1 MPIHPPSFRNMS
13 LRCRVCGKELPE
25 FDQRGFRN
33 AGFTAHQN
41 RCIERERERREGA
54 SRPPQRAHTMSI
66 PRRLLPASPVS
77 AWRSS
82 SSRRRRHSS
91 FTTQAP
97 AFTSSPP
104 ATAYP
109 HWVPASQPRYTPP
122 ILPVPSRRTP
132 PPPLVSS
139 SRPQMHP
146 LPTPSDLVQQRA
158 PIEYF
163 PVQYCDYCVPQG
175 GLHDPNCHLLQFVT
189 VATMAPH
196 GPSSSAPY

>member
-1 MPIHPPSFRNMS
+1 MS

-54 SRPPQRAHTMSI
+54 ARPPQRAHTMNI
-66 PRRLLPASPVS
+66 PRRLLPASPLS
-77 AWRSS
+77 NGRPSS
-82 SSRRRRHSS
+82 LRRRRHSS
-91 FTTQAP
+91 TTTHAP
-97 AFTSSPP
+97 ASSPP
-104 ATAYP
+104 YP
-109 HWVPASQPRYTPP
+109 QHWVPASQQPHPP
-122 ILPVPSRRTP
+122 LRPPVAAMLPVASHHLP
-132 PPPLVSS
+132 PPPPRPPLVSS
-139 SRPQMHP
+139 SMPQVYS
-146 LPTPSDLVQQRA
+146 LPTPSDLLQERT

-163 PVQYCDYCVPQG
+163 PVQHCDYCVPQG
-175 GLHDPNCHLLQFVT
+175 GLHDPNCYLLQFVT